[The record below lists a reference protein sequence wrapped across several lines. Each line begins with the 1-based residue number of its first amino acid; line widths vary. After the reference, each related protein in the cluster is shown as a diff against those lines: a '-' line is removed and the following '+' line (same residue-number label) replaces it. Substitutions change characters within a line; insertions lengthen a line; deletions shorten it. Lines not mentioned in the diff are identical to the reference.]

1 MKHLDFETLEDY
13 RGRMVPAI
21 PYPRLYTRKLGLF
34 RKREEAHCACGIRFL
49 SMDTYLHHYRTEQL
63 IELNE
68 QRFFEVERAGQLPKV
83 KALYWRRRCF
93 VLEHGSEAD
102 VYEVKLIETP
112 EMKGLED
119 IEALLARV
127 TDIWG
132 PVYKEYAEHNDV
144 TVGQV
149 LDETTIED
157 EKPREASHEG

>member
-1 MKHLDFETLEDY
+1 MKHLDFETLEEY
-13 RGRMVPAI
+13 RNRMVPAI

-68 QRFFEVERAGQLPKV
+68 QRFYEVERAAEVPKM
-83 KALYWRRRCF
+83 KALYWRRRAF
-93 VLEHGSEAD
+93 VAEHGNAEARN
-102 VYEVKLIETP
+102 EIARIETP
-112 EMKGLED
+112 EMKSRED
-119 IEALLARV
+119 IEALIARV
-127 TDIWG
+127 TDVWG
-132 PVYKEYAEHNDV
+132 PIYKDYAATHDV

-157 EKPREASHEG
+157 ETPKEAHRG